1 MLGVL
6 AFSKNPVKQKKR
18 RHLPPYHRF
27 ISIYAKLN
35 IQRSFYVA
43 GKLKSFYQYILHTAN
58 KATRMNGVKYSKRG
72 GIIANTLNLNSD
84 GMKMLRIIWA
94 GPAQSDKKIIKVNNK
109 LAQCFTG
116 EKWEAIAMK
125 REMIPF
131 EELATKVAPRDFE
144 RFDLPEGETAVCV
157 LILRTDGLKQETQ
170 DKLEAFAAGLAT
182 TMGFSFRVVLWN

>member
-1 MLGVL
+1 
-6 AFSKNPVKQKKR
+6 
-18 RHLPPYHRF
+18 
-27 ISIYAKLN
+27 
-35 IQRSFYVA
+35 
-43 GKLKSFYQYILHTAN
+43 
-58 KATRMNGVKYSKRG
+58 MNGVKYSKRG

-109 LAQCFTG
+109 LAQCFNG
-116 EKWEAIAMK
+116 ERWEAIAMK

-182 TMGFSFRVVLWN
+182 TMGFSFRVVMWN